1 MEWDNIEILLA
12 DVIQLLKNILLIT
25 YVIPGSTRNH
35 LEEKVRLLTSS
46 IPVMNVIPAL
56 SRNLSKNSD
65 LYIIDI

>member
-25 YVIPGSTRNH
+25 YVIP
-35 LEEKVRLLTSS
+35 
-46 IPVMNVIPAL
+46 AL